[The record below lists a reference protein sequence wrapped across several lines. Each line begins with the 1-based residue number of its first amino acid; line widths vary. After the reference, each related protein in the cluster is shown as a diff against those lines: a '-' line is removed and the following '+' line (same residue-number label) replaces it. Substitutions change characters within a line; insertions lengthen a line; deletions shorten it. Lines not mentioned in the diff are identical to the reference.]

1 MLDGFEMNSGLL
13 TLRFKS
19 LLGKTFVT
27 HFPGRMKELTRR
39 GFADA
44 VREIGL
50 CRGLC
55 ANCAAIGG
63 DWKVL
68 DRIVTW
74 V

>member
-1 MLDGFEMNSGLL
+1 VLDGFEMNSGLL

-50 CRGLC
+50 
-55 ANCAAIGG
+55 
-63 DWKVL
+63 DWTV
-68 DRIVTW
+68 
-74 V
+74 

>member
-50 CRGLC
+50 DWIVQQLVGIGKYWIGL
-55 ANCAAIGG
+55 
-63 DWKVL
+63 
-68 DRIVTW
+68 
-74 V
+74 